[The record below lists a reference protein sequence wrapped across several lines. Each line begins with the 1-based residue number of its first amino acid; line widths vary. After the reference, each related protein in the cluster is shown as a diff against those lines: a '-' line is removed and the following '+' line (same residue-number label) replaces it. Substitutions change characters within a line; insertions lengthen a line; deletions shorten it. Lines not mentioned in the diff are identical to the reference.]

1 VSEPQAQASD
11 DEPTLVEAAPPA
23 SPLDGGEAV
32 SPGAIGGH
40 RTWSGPVR
48 LLVLAVALAFVAFG
62 VPGII
67 DRYWLQIVTSVVIYS
82 IVTLGLG
89 LLIGRAGMVSL
100 CQFLLLAIGAW
111 VALRLDYATSLPF
124 PLLILIAGVVTGLI
138 GALIGLP
145 ALRLSGLYLALITL
159 MAAGAITVVLRIAQF
174 PNGGGGF
181 FGNSAAGGASS
192 RLPRPAIATGDTA
205 YYRYCVAVA
214 LLMFLLALWHVRG
227 RPGRA
232 WAALR
237 QSQAT
242 AVAAGV
248 NVTLYRLWA
257 FALASFMA
265 GVAGALLAAAA
276 GGVNINQFPVQ
287 NSILLLAVV
296 LMGGVYSL
304 GGAVVAA
311 LLLRLLPALLD
322 NWGVS
327 TELLTILF
335 GVGVL
340 QVLLT
345 APGGLVDQV
354 PKDLANL
361 GRGLRKLASPRR
373 AGEGAAQP

>member
-1 VSEPQAQASD
+1 MTTTTTTTTAVG
-11 DEPTLVEAAPPA
+11 AA
-23 SPLDGGEAV
+23 L
-32 SPGAIGGH
+32 
-40 RTWSGPVR
+40 
-48 LLVLAVALAFVAFG
+48 LAFVVFG
-62 VPGII
+62 LPAVL
-67 DRYWLQIVTSVVIYS
+67 DSFWLQIVTSVVIYS

-100 CQFLLLAIGAW
+100 CQFLQLAMGAW

-124 PLLILIAGVVTGLI
+124 PVLVLVAGLVTGLI

-145 ALRLSGLYLALITL
+145 ALRLSGLHLALVTL
-159 MAAGAITVVLRIAQF
+159 MAAGAITVILRIAQF

-192 RLPRPAIATGDTA
+192 RLPRPAIAHGDTA
-205 YYRYCVAVA
+205 YFRYCVVVA
-214 LLMFLLALWHVRG
+214 GLMFVLAVWHVRG
-227 RPGRA
+227 KPGRA
-232 WAALR
+232 WAAIR
-237 QSQAT
+237 QSQVT

-248 NVTLYRLWA
+248 NTTFYRLWA

-265 GVAGALLAAAA
+265 GVAGGLLAAAS

-287 NSILLLAVV
+287 NSILLFAVV
-296 LMGGVYSL
+296 LMGGVYSIW
-304 GGAVVAA
+304 GAVVAA

-322 NWGVS
+322 EWGVS

-335 GVGVL
+335 GIGIL

-361 GRGLRKLASPRR
+361 GRRLRAIVAP
-373 AGEGAAQP
+373 GAAPPERSEGTEAAEATEAAA

>member
-1 VSEPQAQASD
+1 VEAVP
-11 DEPTLVEAAPPA
+11 DETALLAEAAPA
-23 SPLDGGEAV
+23 SSLTGGQAGPSV
-32 SPGAIGGH
+32 AARGLRA
-40 RTWSGPVR
+40 RRDPVR
-48 LLVLAVALAFVAFG
+48 LLAVAAALAFVAFG

-111 VALRLDYATSLPF
+111 VALRLGYATSLPF
-124 PLLILIAGVVTGLI
+124 PLLVLSAGVVTGLI

-159 MAAGAITVVLRIAQF
+159 MAAGAITVLLRIAQF

-205 YYRYCVAVA
+205 YFRYCVAVA
-214 LLMFLLALWHVRG
+214 ALMFLLALWHVRG

-248 NVTLYRLWA
+248 NVTLHRLWA

-304 GGAVVAA
+304 GGAIVAA

-335 GVGVL
+335 GIGVL

-361 GRGLRKLASPRR
+361 ARGLRKLASPRR
-373 AGEGAAQP
+373 AGEEAPQP